1 MQIVMETKLPLK
13 LFRKGKV
20 RDVYE
25 YNDMLLIIATDRI
38 SAFDVIMPN
47 GIPSKGE
54 ILNTLSAF
62 WFELTK
68 DIVKNH
74 VITTDTKEIIRMI
87 PELKGTEEILTGR
100 SMLVKKTKLIKI
112 ECVVRGYLAG
122 SGWKEYNAKGSIC
135 GFNLPSGLRESQ
147 RLPFSIFTPSTK
159 ADEGH
164 DMNISEAEMLEII
177 GEKIGSEIK
186 EKSLKLYE
194 KARAYAGEKG
204 IIIADTKFEFG
215 ILNDE
220 IILIDEIFTPDS
232 SRFWSEDTYTPG
244 RSQDSFDKQYVRD
257 YLESL
262 NWDKNPPAPV
272 LPEEVVKNTRK
283 KYIEAYEKL
292 TGRKFA

>member
-1 MQIVMETKLPLK
+1 METKLPLK